1 MLSFKAT
8 TYAVCPVFNILS
20 AVNGYVMINN
30 NFERNKPSF
39 QFKPCTVFY
48 KFPKGKKIS
57 TLGLKAS
64 GIINWAKYVD
74 AEFCQTLHSGIKCR
88 MLYICE
94 YKL

>member
-8 TYAVCPVFNILS
+8 TYAVYPVFNILS

-64 GIINWAKYVD
+64 GIIK
-74 AEFCQTLHSGIKCR
+74 FIGLT
-88 MLYICE
+88 MLMQSFVRPSIQG
-94 YKL
+94 